1 VAMVAATSLSTN
13 SAFTCASIQRL
24 SPWRASGVP
33 SWLYRSFQEYLG
45 GAKPSPDSVDLPG
58 WAFIACCAAI
68 SSFTYSVGLANR
80 PPCWTALSRMN
91 STPSAYLLGHSA
103 SLAPEVASGGKP
115 DQMGNSPYAAS
126 QKAASGSAPRRRE
139 SSVEEGS
146 TRIIVDRSGSWRA
159 AWSGNWPGRSLATKV
174 ALGD

>member
-1 VAMVAATSLSTN
+1 MFRPSK
-13 SAFTCASIQRL
+13 SAHVSSGAQAPSWPWWLPHPYQRIPPSHVRQIQRL

-139 SSVEEGS
+139 SSVEEES
-146 TRIIVDRSGSWRA
+146 TRRVVD
-159 AWSGNWPGRSLATKV
+159 
-174 ALGD
+174 